1 MLRIGNIELGE
12 FPLLLAPM
20 EDITDPSFRKICKRY
35 GADLMYTE
43 FISSEGLIREAF
55 KSTLKLNI
63 SDEERPMGIQIFG
76 HDIDSMREATSLA
89 EAANPD
95 LIDINFG
102 CPVRK
107 VVSKGAGAALL
118 NDIPKMIEMT
128 KAVVKATSL
137 PVTLKTRL
145 GWDDKSLINAD
156 IVEQLQDSGI
166 KAITIHGR
174 TRAQIYSGSADWS
187 LIGEVKKNPRI
198 KIPVIG
204 NGDIDGPLKAIE
216 MAEQYKVDGIMIGRA
231 SVGNPWI
238 FNQIKEY
245 FKTKTLL
252 PNPDL
257 SERIKVCLE
266 HLQMSVAMK
275 GERRGVLEMRKHYN
289 GYFKTIINFR
299 QHKIAL
305 MSTISFAET
314 EDYLNN
320 LEKQFSEN
328 Q

>member
-63 SDEERPMGIQIFG
+63 SDEERPIGIQIFG

-128 KAVVKATSL
+128 KAVVKATSI

-145 GWDDKSLINAD
+145 GWDEKSLISAD
-156 IVEQLQDSGI
+156 VVEQLQDTGI

-187 LIGEVKKNPRI
+187 LMGEVKKNPRI

-204 NGDIDGPLKAIE
+204 NGDINGPLKAFE
-216 MAEQYKVDGIMIGRA
+216 MAEKYKVDGIMIGRA

-245 FKTKTLL
+245 VKTRTLL

-266 HLQMSVAMK
+266 HLQMSVVIK
-275 GERRGVLEMRKHYN
+275 GERKGVLEMRKHYS

-299 QHKIAL
+299 QNKIAL
-305 MSTISFAET
+305 MSTTSFAET

-320 LEKQFSEN
+320 IQKQFSEN